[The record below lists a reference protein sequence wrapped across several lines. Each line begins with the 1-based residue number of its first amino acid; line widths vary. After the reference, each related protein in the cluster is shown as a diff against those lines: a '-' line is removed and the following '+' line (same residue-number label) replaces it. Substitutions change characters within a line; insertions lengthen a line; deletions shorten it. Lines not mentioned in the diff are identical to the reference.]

1 MPAEAPQ
8 KSRSFSLSIGQLT
21 FGSFL
26 LVLAAIATT
35 SIASVVSIRQID
47 TTFAE
52 LQRLRSVGD
61 LAEDIDRRM
70 NELRLAA
77 RDFVTD
83 PGTQSTQVGDAA
95 AALGELLK
103 KTRLELAPEQQDMI
117 DGVTVRLSTYRSG
130 IERISALINRRAEL
144 IIGAAAAARKVRH
157 GDCGDARSAM
167 IASTLFQIQS
177 RIASALLAR
186 NPSAAEQAAQ
196 SMRAV
201 TIPDPRLR
209 TAVDNYAEAIIAL
222 SVRER
227 QIADID
233 KEVLGSE
240 GRLIGRVTELLRE
253 VSARRSQVLSRDLAK
268 TLAQGQMAE
277 HRARH
282 RRRADRAVGGA
293 VRGAADRASAGLDRD
308 LDPRAGRRQ
317 EGHLDSRHRCQQ
329 RDRRYRAGRR
339 SVPSHPGRGRR
350 GARGGGTRAGRA
362 APGRGKLSQ
371 AVRRFGRR
379 NLRDD
384 AGRRASQRQ
393 SGAGADDGLRHA
405 AGSDGRR
412 RRHRRSDLCPSAGAR
427 RISER

>member
-1 MPAEAPQ
+1 MPSECRR
-8 KSRSFSLSIGQLT
+8 KTRSFSLSIGQLT

-35 SIASVVSIRQID
+35 SIASVVAIRHID
-47 TTFAE
+47 STFAE

-95 AALGELLK
+95 VALGELLK

-117 DGVTVRLSTYRSG
+117 DGVTVRLSTYRNG

-144 IIGAAAAARKVRH
+144 IIGLPPLRERFRH
-157 GDCGDARSAM
+157 GDCRDARSGDRLDPVSDPKPHRLGLAG
-167 IASTLFQIQS
+167 AQS
-177 RIASALLAR
+177 VGRRTGRAKHAGGGDLR
-186 NPSAAEQAAQ
+186 NPK
-196 SMRAV
+196 
-201 TIPDPRLR
+201 LR

-233 KEVLGSE
+233 REVLGSE

-253 VSARRSQVLSRDLAK
+253 VSASRSHVLSRDLAK
-268 TLAQGQMAE
+268 TLGQGQMAE

-282 RRRADRAVGGA
+282 RRRPDRTVGGA
-293 VRGAADRASAGLDRD
+293 VRGAADRPS
-308 LDPRAGRRQ
+308 
-317 EGHLDSRHRCQQ
+317 
-329 RDRRYRAGRR
+329 AGRR
-339 SVPSHPGRGRR
+339 SRPRSARWPEARRTPRFPPPMSATRSAILRGPPKCSV
-350 GARGGGTRAGRA
+350 
-362 APGRGKLSQ
+362 APWSKPT
-371 AVRRFGRR
+371 
-379 NLRDD
+379 
-384 AGRRASQRQ
+384 RRA
-393 SGAGADDGLRHA
+393 
-405 AGSDGRR
+405 RR
-412 RRHRRSDLCPSAGAR
+412 RCTRWPSSAWPRKAIASCSKVRST
-427 RISER
+427 EFT